1 MQLLNVSTLPIFL
14 ANDEA
19 HAPFG
24 DPFNDATITSNSAG
38 GVITV
43 PGYDAPVAGDLV
55 AFTSEAGYTL
65 ASGLTV
71 GTVYYVV
78 SPSGDTF
85 SVSATKGGSAI
96 GTTTSNST
104 SGQVTVHLLSDQVD
118 GVTLPFKS
126 GYNAV
131 ALNLS
136 GASITLQGAADTL
149 ITGAWGTFGVPG
161 GPGSWSTIATIASG
175 AAALVLLNY
184 DWIRTSASGTLVL
197 LQN

>member
-38 GVITV
+38 AVITV
-43 PGYDAPVAGDLV
+43 PGYDSPTAGDLV
-55 AFTSEAGYTL
+55 VFTAEATYTL
-65 ASGLTV
+65 ASGLAV

-85 SVSATKGGSAI
+85 SVSATSGGSAI

-104 SGQVTVHLLSDQVD
+104 AGQVTVHLVSDQVD
-118 GVTLPFKS
+118 GVTIPFKS
-126 GYNAV
+126 GNSAI

-136 GASITLQGAADTL
+136 GASITLQGAPDKL

-161 GPGSWSTIATIASG
+161 GPGTWSTIATIASG
-175 AAALVLLNY
+175 AAALVLLSS
-184 DWIRTSASGTLVL
+184 DWIRVTSSGTLLL